1 MDTVRL
7 VAESKE
13 ICLYKVL
20 APAAGSIVGNPNCI
34 QQIVWNLLS
43 NAIKFRD
50 KDGSVQVVLE
60 CIDSR
65 ITISEIDTG
74 KEIDP
79 DFLPY
84 VFDRFR
90 QEDSSTTRKYGGLEL
105 GLAIVKH
112 LTELHGGRVSATSE
126 GIGKG
131 ATFTVSLPIGALP
144 TQEKMRSG
152 GISL

>member
-1 MDTVRL
+1 M
-7 VAESKE
+7 
-13 ICLYKVL
+13 
-20 APAAGSIVGNPNCI
+20 
-34 QQIVWNLLS
+34 
-43 NAIKFRD
+43 
-50 KDGSVQVVLE
+50 QVVLE
-60 CIDSR
+60 CVDSR
-65 ITISEIDTG
+65 ITISVIDTG

-90 QEDSSTTRKYGGLEL
+90 QKDSSTMRKYGGLDL

-126 GIGKG
+126 GIDKG
-131 ATFTVSLPIGALP
+131 ATFTVSLPIGALL

-152 GISL
+152 GLSL